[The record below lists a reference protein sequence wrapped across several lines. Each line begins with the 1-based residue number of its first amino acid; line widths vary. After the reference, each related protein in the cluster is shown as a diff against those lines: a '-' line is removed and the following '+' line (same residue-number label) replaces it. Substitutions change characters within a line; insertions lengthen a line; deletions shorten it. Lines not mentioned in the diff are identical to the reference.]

1 MSESLTISFNPSLA
15 AGTMYSIPLT
25 GSNSSV
31 GTIKDNNGVTIGTL
45 NQNNPTF
52 TTIGATSSITLQVTS
67 GYYTDFGRLGTA
79 FTGSGIVGFQPSN
92 DAANTTWGLGSN
104 GGNAGLT
111 DIEDLFR
118 EINTDLLTGTGNH
131 VYFPNYCP
139 NTITNMRRTFFQNNV
154 DIAVSGLSTWQT
166 GNVTSFFQ
174 TFRNSR
180 KIAVSL
186 GNWDVTSVTT
196 FQSMFLNMGQTDA
209 LDATQINNWT
219 LPSSSFTM
227 LDFCRET
234 TMNLD
239 ISTNGTKWVM
249 TGCTNASNM
258 FNGNTTF
265 NQNIGNWDT
274 SNITDM
280 NGMFRNA
287 TAFNQDISSWD
298 TSSVTNMSNMFED
311 ASAFNQDIRSW
322 DVSTPGISFNSMFKN
337 ATLMINNYSAP
348 ITPTAAFF
356 APESL
361 TITFNPPLAAGTMF
375 SIPLTGSNSS
385 VGTIKDNNGVTIGT
399 LNQNNPIFTTT
410 GATSSI
416 TLQVTS
422 GYYTTFGRLGTS
434 MSGIVGFQPSNDAT
448 STTWGL
454 GSNGANA
461 GLTNITDMFRE
472 INTDLLTGT
481 GNYVYF
487 PNYCPNTITNM
498 TRTFHN
504 NNNVDIAVA
513 GLSTWQT
520 GNVTDFFH
528 TFRLCRKITVSL
540 GNWDVTSATTFRGMF
555 QSMSETDALDA
566 TQINNWT
573 LPSSSFNMQECFR
586 EMDMNVDISTNGT
599 KWVMTGCTNANNMFN
614 SNTTFNQNIGN
625 WDTSNITD
633 MNGMFRSATA
643 FNQEI
648 RSWDVSNVTDFSNMF
663 KNATLMINNFS
674 APTTPTAA
682 FFTFESL
689 TITFNPPLAA
699 NTYTL
704 PLTGSNSSVGTIKDN
719 NGSTVGTLNQD
730 SPTFTITG
738 ATSSITLAV
747 ASGYYTTFGR
757 LSNVMSN
764 IVGFQP
770 SNDAQNTTWGLGSN
784 GANAGLTN
792 IANLFENM
800 NTDLLTG
807 TGNYVYFPNNC
818 PTTITSL
825 RRTFYHNNN
834 VDIAVS
840 GLSTWQTGN
849 VTDFYQTFRNSRKIT
864 VSLGNW
870 DVTSSTDFDGMFKS
884 MSQVDAIDATQINN
898 WTLPSS
904 SFTMTG
910 MFQQMSMNLDISTN
924 GTKWVTTACTKMN
937 YMFDANVTFNQN
949 IGNWNTS
956 NVTTF
961 QFMFKNATAF
971 NQDISSWNTSNVT
984 NLEGTF
990 NNATAFN
997 QDISSWNTSNVT
1009 TLRNAFSGA
1018 SAFDQPIG
1026 SWNTSNV
1033 TDMFTMFYNSP
1044 FNQDITSWNVSNVT
1058 NFGGMF
1064 DSVTEFNQDIRSWD
1078 VSSGTNF
1085 GSMFNGATSMI
1096 NNFSAPTTPTKAF
1109 FQPVLSNISSIGTTN
1124 DNTPSFTITSSKAG
1138 NVTLANNPSSL
1149 SVASASLTSGSN
1161 TVTFNNITDGTY
1173 SGITI
1178 TITDAAGTSSAAL
1191 TIPDIIIDT
1200 TAPVIS
1206 QVTAITTPGNDTTP
1220 SYVFTT
1226 SEAGTITSNLAFSS
1240 SSAANS
1246 GNNTITF
1253 NTLAEGT
1260 YTGKTITV
1268 TDAAGNAS
1276 NTLTIPDFVIDTT
1289 APVISQVTAIT
1300 TPGNDTTPS
1309 YIFSSDKTGTIT
1321 SNLTFT
1327 SSSAAS
1333 SGNNTITF
1341 DTLAP
1346 GTYTGKTIT
1355 VTDAAGN
1362 ASNTLTIPDFV
1373 IDTTAPTAAITYDS
1387 VGPYKNGETVV
1398 ITATFNEAMLDS
1410 PVPQIT
1416 ITGSGIANVNATNMT
1431 KVSTTVYTFSY
1442 SVPTGDGTGTITL
1455 TVGTDLAGNTIT
1467 VNPTSGNT
1475 FTVDNTAPVIS
1486 QVTAIT
1492 TPGND
1497 NTPSYVFSSDQLGT
1511 ITSNLAFSSTT
1522 SASIGN
1528 NTITFSTLADGT
1540 YTGKTI
1546 TVTDAAGNASNTLT
1560 IPDFVIDTTAPTISQ
1575 VTAIATPGNDTTPS
1589 YVFNSNQAG
1598 TITSNLAF
1606 TSSTSATVGENTITF
1621 STLAEGSYTGKNITV
1636 TDAAGNASNLL
1647 VIPDFVIDTTLP
1659 VLTLIGANPLP
1670 AELGNAF
1677 TDPGATSN
1685 GGETV
1690 SVSGTVNK
1698 DVIGDYTLTY
1708 SATDA
1713 AGNTGTITR
1722 NVQVRDNTAPVI
1734 TLNGANPLDIQQH
1747 DTYTEPGATADGG
1760 ETVSITGSV
1769 NVDVLGNY
1777 TITYSAADNVGNT
1790 SVISRTVRV
1799 IDDVPATITLIG
1811 PNPLILSL
1819 GATFIDPGAT
1829 SSGGEIVRMT
1839 TSLNTLVAGDYNVTY
1854 NSIDKNSNVGT
1865 AVRVVR
1871 VVNNEAYIG
1880 PKLKTL
1886 HNGIT
1891 TAQNGMPL
1899 KDSTSDGGSSFSM
1912 GRMFFSRT
1920 YEAKPATEAAVLQVN
1935 KNKWI
1940 GSNRDASSVARNRRN
1955 QAIGSNE
1962 LNTSGS
1968 SMSFTNTN
1976 EENNIRNAVHRTRS
1990 GGSRVPAKVFNKNSG
2005 GSFYS

>member
-1 MSESLTISFNPSLA
+1 MSESLTISFNPQLA
-15 AGTMYSIPLT
+15 GGAMYSIPLT

-31 GTIKDNNGVTIGTL
+31 GTIKDNNGTTVGNL

-52 TTIGATSSITLQVTS
+52 TTTGATSSITLQVTS
-67 GYYTDFGRLGTA
+67 GYYTTCGQLGTA
-79 FTGSGIVGFQPSN
+79 LSGIVGFQPSN
-92 DAANTTWGLGSN
+92 DATSTTWGLGSN

-111 DIEDLFR
+111 DIEGMFR
-118 EINTDLLTGTGNH
+118 QMNTDLLTGTGNH
-131 VYFPNYCP
+131 VYFPNNCP
-139 NTITNMRRTFFQNNV
+139 TTITNMRRAFFQNDNV

-186 GNWDVTSVTT
+186 GNWDVTSATT

-227 LDFCRET
+227 LDFCRDT
-234 TMNLD
+234 NMNVD

-249 TGCTNASNM
+249 TGCTNTSNM
-258 FNGNTTF
+258 FNNNTTF

-280 NGMFRNA
+280 SSMFR
-287 TAFNQDISSWD
+287 
-298 TSSVTNMSNMFED
+298 D
-311 ASAFNQDIRSW
+311 AS
-322 DVSTPGISFNSMFKN
+322 
-337 ATLMINNYSAP
+337 
-348 ITPTAAFF
+348 
-356 APESL
+356 
-361 TITFNPPLAAGTMF
+361 
-375 SIPLTGSNSS
+375 
-385 VGTIKDNNGVTIGT
+385 
-399 LNQNNPIFTTT
+399 
-410 GATSSI
+410 
-416 TLQVTS
+416 
-422 GYYTTFGRLGTS
+422 
-434 MSGIVGFQPSNDAT
+434 
-448 STTWGL
+448 
-454 GSNGANA
+454 
-461 GLTNITDMFRE
+461 
-472 INTDLLTGT
+472 
-481 GNYVYF
+481 
-487 PNYCPNTITNM
+487 
-498 TRTFHN
+498 
-504 NNNVDIAVA
+504 
-513 GLSTWQT
+513 
-520 GNVTDFFH
+520 
-528 TFRLCRKITVSL
+528 
-540 GNWDVTSATTFRGMF
+540 
-555 QSMSETDALDA
+555 
-566 TQINNWT
+566 
-573 LPSSSFNMQECFR
+573 
-586 EMDMNVDISTNGT
+586 
-599 KWVMTGCTNANNMFN
+599 
-614 SNTTFNQNIGN
+614 
-625 WDTSNITD
+625 
-633 MNGMFRSATA
+633 A

-648 RSWDVSNVTDFSNMF
+648 RSWDVSSVTDFNDMF
-663 KNATLMINNFS
+663 NGATLMINNFS

-682 FFTFESL
+682 FFVIDTTAP
-689 TITFNPPLAA
+689 TI
-699 NTYTL
+699 
-704 PLTGSNSSVGTIKDN
+704 
-719 NGSTVGTLNQD
+719 
-730 SPTFTITG
+730 
-738 ATSSITLAV
+738 
-747 ASGYYTTFGR
+747 
-757 LSNVMSN
+757 
-764 IVGFQP
+764 
-770 SNDAQNTTWGLGSN
+770 
-784 GANAGLTN
+784 
-792 IANLFENM
+792 
-800 NTDLLTG
+800 
-807 TGNYVYFPNNC
+807 
-818 PTTITSL
+818 
-825 RRTFYHNNN
+825 
-834 VDIAVS
+834 
-840 GLSTWQTGN
+840 
-849 VTDFYQTFRNSRKIT
+849 
-864 VSLGNW
+864 
-870 DVTSSTDFDGMFKS
+870 
-884 MSQVDAIDATQINN
+884 SQVTAI
-898 WTLPSS
+898 
-904 SFTMTG
+904 
-910 MFQQMSMNLDISTN
+910 
-924 GTKWVTTACTKMN
+924 
-937 YMFDANVTFNQN
+937 
-949 IGNWNTS
+949 
-956 NVTTF
+956 
-961 QFMFKNATAF
+961 
-971 NQDISSWNTSNVT
+971 
-984 NLEGTF
+984 
-990 NNATAFN
+990 
-997 QDISSWNTSNVT
+997 
-1009 TLRNAFSGA
+1009 
-1018 SAFDQPIG
+1018 
-1026 SWNTSNV
+1026 
-1033 TDMFTMFYNSP
+1033 
-1044 FNQDITSWNVSNVT
+1044 
-1058 NFGGMF
+1058 
-1064 DSVTEFNQDIRSWD
+1064 
-1078 VSSGTNF
+1078 
-1085 GSMFNGATSMI
+1085 
-1096 NNFSAPTTPTKAF
+1096 TTP
-1109 FQPVLSNISSIGTTN
+1109 GN
-1124 DNTPSFTITSSKAG
+1124 DNTPSYVFSSDEVGTITSNLAFSTTTSAISG
-1138 NVTLANNPSSL
+1138 N
-1149 SVASASLTSGSN
+1149 N
-1161 TVTFNNITDGTY
+1161 TITFNALADGTY
-1173 SGITI
+1173 TGKTI
-1178 TITDAAGTSSAAL
+1178 TVTDAAGNASNTL
-1191 TIPDIIIDT
+1191 TIPDFVIDT
-1200 TAPVIS
+1200 TAPTAAITYDSVGPYKNGETVVITATFNEVMLDSPVPQITITGSGIATVNATNMTKDSTTVYKFSYSVPTGDGTGTITLSQGTDEAGNTITATPTSGNTFTVDNTAPTIS

-1220 SYVFTT
+1220 SYVF
-1226 SEAGTITSNLAFSS
+1226 SSDQIGTITSNLAFSS
-1240 SSAANS
+1240 TTAAS
-1246 GNNTITF
+1246 IGNNTITF

-1309 YIFSSDKTGTIT
+1309 YVFSSDQTGTIT

-1398 ITATFNEAMLDS
+1398 ITATFNEVMLDS

-1416 ITGSGIANVNATNMT
+1416 ITGSGIATVNATNMT
-1431 KVSTTVYTFSY
+1431 KDSTTVYKFSY

-1497 NTPSYVFSSDQLGT
+1497 TTPSYVFTTSEAGT
-1511 ITSNLAFSSTT
+1511 ITSNLAFVSNSAASS
-1522 SASIGN
+1522 GE
-1528 NTITFSTLADGT
+1528 NTVTFSTLAEGT

-1560 IPDFVIDTTAPTISQ
+1560 IPDFVIDTTAPVISPE
-1575 VTAIATPGNDTTPS
+1575 TAITTPGNDTTPS
-1589 YVFNSNQAG
+1589 YVFSTDKAG
-1598 TITSNLAF
+1598 TITSSLAF
-1606 TSSTSATVGENTITF
+1606 TSTTAATVGNNTVTF
-1621 STLAEGSYTGKNITV
+1621 STLAEGSYTGKNIIV
-1636 TDAAGNASNLL
+1636 TDAAGNVSNHL
-1647 VIPDFVIDTTLP
+1647 IIADFVIDTTLP

-1734 TLNGANPLDIQQH
+1734 TLNGANPLTIQQH
-1747 DTYTEPGATADGG
+1747 GTYTEPGATADGG

-1777 TITYSAADNVGNT
+1777 TITYSAADNVGN
-1790 SVISRTVRV
+1790 SSAISRTVRV
-1799 IDDVPATITLIG
+1799 IDDVPSTITLIG
-1811 PNPLILSL
+1811 PNPLILNL

-1829 SSGGEIVRMT
+1829 SSNGETVRMT

-1854 NSIDKNSNVGT
+1854 NSTDKNSNVGT

-1871 VVNNEAYIG
+1871 VVNNEAYVG

-1968 SMSFTNTN
+1968 SMAFTNTN